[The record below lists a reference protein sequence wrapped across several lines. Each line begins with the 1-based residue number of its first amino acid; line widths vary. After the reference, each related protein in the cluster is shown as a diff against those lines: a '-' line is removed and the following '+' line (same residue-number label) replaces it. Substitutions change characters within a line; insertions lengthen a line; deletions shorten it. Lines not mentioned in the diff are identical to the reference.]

1 MQVQLYALFF
11 GGIDDLHHFRAENGV
26 RAHNVFAVVF
36 IVLHG
41 YVTSSAVPFLMS
53 SIFSQSF
60 AC

>member
-41 YVTSSAVPFLMS
+41 ARHEQRRTLFDGIDL
-53 SIFSQSF
+53 
-60 AC
+60 